1 MTLYNDRAAAY
12 ITELFA
18 PEDEALHRILA
29 TASERGLPDI
39 GIQPEEGRF
48 LQFLV
53 RACGAAKAL
62 EFGTLGGYSGTWIAR
77 GLPPGGRLITVEKE
91 PKHAE
96 VARENFATTGVAER
110 VEVRVGDAQHMLPA
124 LEADAP
130 FDFVFIDA
138 EKEGYGRYYE
148 WAVNHVRL
156 NGIIAAHNAFS
167 GGATFDPANE
177 SYGRSG
183 ASAIRDLARRMAE
196 DERVLA
202 TIYPAGDGTLVA
214 VRVKM

>member
-1 MTLYNDRAAAY
+1 MTRYNDQAAAY
-12 ITELFA
+12 VTDLFA
-18 PEDEALHRILA
+18 VEDDALHRILV

-39 GIQPEEGRF
+39 GIAPEEGRF

-53 RACGAAKAL
+53 RACGAVKAL

-77 GLPPGGRLITVEKE
+77 GLAPGGRLITVEKE

-96 VARENFATTGVAER
+96 VARENFVTTGVADR

-124 LEADAP
+124 LEGDAP

-138 EKEGYGRYYE
+138 EKEGYPAYYE
-148 WAVNHVRL
+148 WAVRHVRL
-156 NGIIAAHNAFS
+156 NGVIAAHNAFG
-167 GGATFDPANE
+167 GGAVFDPNAE
-177 SYGRSG
+177 GYRRGG
-183 ASAIRDLARRMAE
+183 AVAVRELTRRVSE

-214 VRVKM
+214 VRIK

>member
-1 MTLYNDRAAAY
+1 MPLYNDQVAAY

-18 PEDEALHRILA
+18 AEDAALHRILA
-29 TASERGLPDI
+29 TARERGLPDI

-62 EFGTLGGYSGTWIAR
+62 EFGTLGGYSGTWITR
-77 GLPPGGRLITVEKE
+77 GLAPGGRLITVEKE

-96 VARENFATTGVAER
+96 VARENFATTGVADR
-110 VEVRVGDAQHMLPA
+110 VEVRVGDARHMLPA

-138 EKEGYGRYYE
+138 EKEGYPAYYE
-148 WAVNHVRL
+148 WAVRHVRL
-156 NGIIAAHNAFS
+156 NGIIAAHNALG
-167 GGATFDPANE
+167 GGAVLDPKDPNYE
-177 SYGRSG
+177 RRG
-183 ASAIRDLARRMAE
+183 AVAIRELTRRMAE

-214 VRVKM
+214 VRIG

>member
-1 MTLYNDRAAAY
+1 MTLYNDQAAAY

-18 PEDEALHRILA
+18 AEDDALDRILT

-39 GIQPEEGRF
+39 GIQPQEGQF
-48 LQFLV
+48 LQLLV
-53 RACGAAKAL
+53 RACGATKAL

-77 GLPPGGRLITVEKE
+77 GLAPGGRLITVEKE
-91 PKHAE
+91 PKHAD
-96 VARENFATTGVAER
+96 VARQNFATTGVADR

-138 EKEGYGRYYE
+138 EKEGYPRYYE
-148 WAVNHVRL
+148 WAVQHVRL
-156 NGIIAAHNAFS
+156 NGVIAAHNAFG
-167 GGATFDPANE
+167 GGAVFNPHDE
-177 SYGRSG
+177 GYRRG
-183 ASAIRDLARRMAE
+183 SATTIRELTRRVAE
-196 DERVLA
+196 DERVIA

-214 VRVKM
+214 VRVK